1 MEMNFN
7 EENPVNPCGR
17 DGQSS
22 SAEVLKQLMTE
33 LGALLHA
40 HPQHGG
46 IVINYYNS
54 VGQRI
59 DSVNTQNFATD
70 KWLETP
76 KLQETTTTQEIPRQ
90 DVMTRAVEK
99 TLESGYWWATT
110 AWAVV
115 YRIYQMKGYTGGI
128 MQFVR
133 DVKEWPWTKKLRIP
147 CTYDSVQKPIVS
159 GKLAR
164 SIDKWKEDGA
174 SEQMVKLGQ
183 TLLDLLN

>member
-7 EENPVNPCGR
+7 EENPGNPCGR

-70 KWLETP
+70 KWL
-76 KLQETTTTQEIPRQ
+76 
-90 DVMTRAVEK
+90 
-99 TLESGYWWATT
+99 S
-110 AWAVV
+110 
-115 YRIYQMKGYTGGI
+115 
-128 MQFVR
+128 QFVR
-133 DVKEWPWTKKLRIP
+133 DKTSRPTLPDALNTDEAKTLWNKAKEAGFVDECFQPLISRTQSAI
-147 CTYDSVQKPIVS
+147 
-159 GKLAR
+159 LADEMAER
-164 SIDKWKEDGA
+164 LGIKEKWKVFETFWNRKSMYHDYYEA
-174 SEQMVKLGQ
+174 LNQNQ
-183 TLLDLLN
+183 TLKFRDSIRELFG

>member
-1 MEMNFN
+1 MNTI
-7 EENPVNPCGR
+7 EDNPNSQ

-59 DSVNTQNFATD
+59 DSVNTQNFATE

-76 KLQETTTTQEIPRQ
+76 KLQATTTTQEVPRQ
-90 DVMTRAVEK
+90 EVMARAVEK
-99 TLESGYWWATT
+99 TMASGYWWATT

-115 YRIYQMKGYTGGI
+115 YRIYQMKGYTGSI
-128 MQFVR
+128 RQFVR
-133 DVKEWPWTKKLRIP
+133 DVEEWPWQKELRIP
-147 CTYDSVQKPIVS
+147 CTYDGVQKPIVS
-159 GKLAR
+159 GKLSR
-164 SIDKWKEDGA
+164 TIDKWKEDGA
-174 SEQMVKLGQ
+174 TDQMLKLGFA
-183 TLLDLLN
+183 LLDLLN